1 MQKCSEGFPGKAIG
15 IAAVMDMS
23 SGYGG
28 SEDDRVRDRDVISV
42 IGSPNGSEY
51 VSCSQSTEL
60 PIVRPRAID
69 WFTVGTWS
77 GISEKEALKNCE
89 EIMVVYFRFA
99 GGMPKFK
106 FPEPNMRKIGPYYQK
121 SVVISRC
128 FVYCLFVKI

>member
-1 MQKCSEGFPGKAIG
+1 MKSGLLMGEIGGKSTTGLWMANRCFFLCRGKTCRTISEVFPGKAIG
-15 IAAVMDMS
+15 IAVVMDML

-42 IGSPNGSEY
+42 IGSPNGSENL
-51 VSCSQSTEL
+51 SCSQSTEL

-89 EIMVVYFRFA
+89 EI
-99 GGMPKFK
+99 GG
-106 FPEPNMRKIGPYYQK
+106 FPFF
-121 SVVISRC
+121 S
-128 FVYCLFVKI
+128 